1 MKQYQLWVLDP
12 TWKKLF
18 ATEDSASR
26 GHSLNQSM
34 VQPLM
39 RAGNMRSRCLQRTHP
54 AVRAER
60 LEVSNHW
67 VLPPSTKLCL
77 VWAQRCRPT

>member
-1 MKQYQLWVLDP
+1 MKQLRLWLVDS

-39 RAGNMRSRCLQRTHP
+39 SAGNMRSRCLQDTHP
-54 AVRAER
+54 VMRAER
-60 LEVSNHW
+60 LEVGKHL
-67 VLPPSTKLCL
+67 VLPSSPKLWL
-77 VWAQRCRPT
+77 VWAQRCAPT